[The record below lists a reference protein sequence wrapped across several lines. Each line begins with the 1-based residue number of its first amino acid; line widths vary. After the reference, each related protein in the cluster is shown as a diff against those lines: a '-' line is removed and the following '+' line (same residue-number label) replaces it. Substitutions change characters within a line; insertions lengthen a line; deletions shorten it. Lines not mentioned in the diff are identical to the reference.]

1 MRLFLALV
9 LVASPAWAQSN
20 RSDSEPSPTV
30 RQQQKQADYAR
41 KGHPDASKPKQ
52 QAPASLNT
60 KDKQGK
66 PPKSKP
72 GEGALRTPSK

>member
-1 MRLFLALV
+1 MKLLIALLLGSSV
-9 LVASPAWAQSN
+9 SAQPAG
-20 RSDSEPSPTV
+20 EPSPTV

-72 GEGALRTPSK
+72 GEAALRTPSK